1 MPEVVPPAVPEPLPA
16 PAPAAPPPPRRI
28 HLVVVTTHAADT
40 AVPGAAPTLVA
51 RYWHP
56 RRAEWM
62 EQPVDSVEHA
72 LRLFGDE
79 LAWTLRQQQVL
90 DSPERHELIFEAR
103 VDQLELPSAA
113 EVLEEV
119 GLPPEDVSELI
130 RRVEEPD

>member
-1 MPEVVPPAVPEPLPA
+1 
-16 PAPAAPPPPRRI
+16 
-28 HLVVVTTHAADT
+28 
-40 AVPGAAPTLVA
+40 
-51 RYWHP
+51 
-56 RRAEWM
+56 
-62 EQPVDSVEHA
+62 
-72 LRLFGDE
+72 
-79 LAWTLRQQQVL
+79 VL